1 MHYTGY
7 KIKKIRMNKGYTQ
20 SYMAERLGKSQSEY
34 SRIEKSMNK
43 VNLNTLDA
51 IAQVFEMKPE

>member
-1 MHYTGY
+1 
-7 KIKKIRMNKGYTQ
+7 MNKGYTQ